1 MKTNYTITAGTHPNS
16 IEIYFDSKPA
26 LDVLDAL
33 KALKFRWNLDNS
45 PRLKPGDSRLNDHCL
60 QEQV

>member
-1 MKTNYTITAGTHPNS
+1 MSRPIDAESPLDHARRKPLKYSDEQTRQTAWWF
-16 IEIYFDSKPA
+16 I
-26 LDVLDAL
+26 
-33 KALKFRWNLDNS
+33 LDNS